1 MAGKK
6 VWVSWLPAKEC
17 EAELQSTV
25 HSLQQVGLEVSGAP
39 WEDDLEKCAW
49 MELAD
54 MLTAEDGPE
63 LFIIAGRAEDFAKP
77 RLSYGLSLLN
87 AFILQHRPS
96 LKVFRQVIDK
106 STLQDLPS
114 FLQDLSPLDASAGWN
129 AKVVAAAYSAA
140 PKPTEFDFHFSIIA
154 HSAIGQWFEIGPKHG
169 QKPWNGAMFG
179 VSGNDAKIVFQAVGE
194 RGQLPDKA
202 VNEFAMQGIKA
213 DVAEHE
219 YEAWALKN
227 EISDAQSYYVKVQGF
242 PSKIMFAEHP
252 DNEESEVTVLTLS

>member
-6 VWVSWLPAKEC
+6 VWVSWLPGKKC

-25 HSLQQVGLEVSGAP
+25 QSLQQVGLEVSGAP

-49 MELAD
+49 MELGD

-63 LFIIAGRAEDFAKP
+63 LFIIAGRADDFAKQ
-77 RLSYGLSLLN
+77 RFRYGLSLLS
-87 AFILQHRPS
+87 AFILQHRPE
-96 LKVFRQVIDK
+96 LKVFRQVIDGNV
-106 STLQDLPS
+106 LQGLPS
-114 FLQDLSPLDASAGWN
+114 LLQDLSPLDASPGWN
-129 AKVVAAAYSAA
+129 AKVVAAAYSAPSKTTA
-140 PKPTEFDFHFSIIA
+140 FDFHFSIIA
-154 HSAIGQWFEIGPKHG
+154 HSAIGQWFEIGPKEG
-169 QKPWNGAMFG
+169 QAPWAGAMLG

-202 VNEFAMQGIKA
+202 VNEYAMQGIKA
-213 DVAEHE
+213 DIAEHE

-227 EISDAQSYYVKVQGF
+227 SVTDGQSYYVKVQGF